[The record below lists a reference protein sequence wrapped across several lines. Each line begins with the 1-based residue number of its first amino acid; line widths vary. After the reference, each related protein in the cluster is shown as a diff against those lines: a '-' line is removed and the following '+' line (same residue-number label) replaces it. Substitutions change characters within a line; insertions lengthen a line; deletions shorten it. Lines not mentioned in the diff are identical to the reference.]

1 MVPVPMTSGQML
13 SSQHV
18 AHGECEGCP
27 HAYENKLR
35 KDDWESIIWKCKNAK
50 SGGVVWL
57 VSL

>member
-1 MVPVPMTSGQML
+1 MVPVPKTSGQML

-27 HAYENKLR
+27 HAYENKPR
-35 KDDWESIIWKCKNAK
+35 EDDWESIIWKCENAK